1 MKKGPHK
8 SPEHPIVKLQFVV
21 ASHMHPKQVEV
32 KSGMNKSSYNLSPFN
47 KKTTEKKSRHF
58 VLNFYNQTVN
68 LHGMYF
74 FFF

>member
-47 KKTTEKKSRHF
+47 KKTTGKKKPPF
-58 VLNFYNQTVN
+58 CIKFL
-68 LHGMYF
+68 
-74 FFF
+74 